1 MGDFYPAFSST
12 CFVVLTLWLMIVQQ
26 RYSDWGRDQQ
36 MMRRAFAVGLYFS
49 LPGFMTLVALVD
61 PTSPLLWEWTYT
73 LVALSGAAVIAVL
86 FKLDHYRLTTAAY
99 PAAFV
104 LYLAIGFIAIVAL
117 NQHPAHTENRVD
129 QVLLCVLL
137 FLGVNMAWLLFMS
150 SHKKDD
156 AGSGARGA
164 AAAGTAAAASE

>member
-1 MGDFYPAFSST
+1 MSDFYPAFSST
-12 CFVVLTLWLMIVQQ
+12 CFVVLTLWLMMVQQ
-26 RYSDWGRDQQ
+26 RYGDWGGDRQ
-36 MMRRAFAVGLYFS
+36 MMRRAFAIGLYFS
-49 LPGFMTLVALVD
+49 LPGFMSLIALVD
-61 PTSPLLWEWTYT
+61 PTSALLWEWTYT
-73 LVALSGAAVIAVL
+73 LVALSGAAVIAAL

-156 AGSGARGA
+156 AGSEARG
-164 AAAGTAAAASE
+164 AAAGTAAVGTD

>member
-1 MGDFYPAFSST
+1 MSDFYPAFSST
-12 CFVVLTLWLMIVQQ
+12 CFVVLTLWLMMVQQ
-26 RYSDWGRDQQ
+26 RYQDWGGDRQ
-36 MMRRAFAVGLYFS
+36 MMWRAFAIGLYFS
-49 LPGFMTLVALVD
+49 LPGFMSLIALVD

-73 LVALSGAAVIAVL
+73 LVALSGAAVMAML
-86 FKLDHYRLTTAAY
+86 FKLDRYRLTTAAY

-104 LYLAIGFIAIVAL
+104 LYLAIGVLAIVAL

-150 SHKKDD
+150 SHGKAD
-156 AGSGARGA
+156 AAGNTRGT
-164 AAAGTAAAASE
+164 AAGTAAAGTD